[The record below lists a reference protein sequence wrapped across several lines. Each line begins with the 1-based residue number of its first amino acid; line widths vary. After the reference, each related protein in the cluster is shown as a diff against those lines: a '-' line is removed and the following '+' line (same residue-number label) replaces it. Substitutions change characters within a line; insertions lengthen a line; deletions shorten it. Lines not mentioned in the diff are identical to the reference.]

1 MIILPAID
9 LVGGKC
15 VRLFKGDYANMT
27 VYSDDPAAMAA
38 SFEARGAQWLHC
50 VDLEGAR
57 DGGTPN
63 FDYVKAAIDATSLR
77 VEIGGGVRDMR
88 VVERYLS
95 AGVARVILGTAAVS
109 DKEFLRDAVREFG
122 EKIAVGADLRD
133 GFVAIKGWR
142 ETTAATGDSLASE
155 LMDIGVKTLICTDIS
170 RDGAMR
176 GTNRA
181 LYRALSAK
189 YSMDIIASGGVST
202 LEDVRAVKD
211 AGAAGAIIGKAIYT
225 GDIDLREAI
234 EVSK

>member
-15 VRLFKGDYANMT
+15 VRLYKGDYANMT

-38 SFEARGAQWLHC
+38 LFEARGAQWLHC

-95 AGVARVILGTAAVS
+95 AGATRVILGTAAVS
-109 DKEFLRDAVREFG
+109 DKEFLIDAVREFG

-142 ETTAATGDSLASE
+142 ETTATTGDSLASE

-181 LYRALSAK
+181 LYGSLSAK

>member
-9 LVGGKC
+9 LVGGRC
-15 VRLFKGDYANMT
+15 VRLYKGDYANMT
-27 VYSDDPAAMAA
+27 VYSDDPAAMAE

-63 FDYVKAAIDATSLR
+63 FDCVKAAIDATSLK
-77 VEIGGGVRDMR
+77 VEIGGGVRDMS
-88 VVERYLS
+88 VVERYLN
-95 AGVARVILGTAAVS
+95 AGAARVILGTAAVS
-109 DKEFLRDAVREFG
+109 DKAFLRDAVREFG

-133 GFVAIKGWR
+133 GFVAIKGWM
-142 ETTAATGDSLASE
+142 ETTSTTGDSLAAE

-181 LYRALSAK
+181 LYGSLSAK

-202 LEDVRAVKD
+202 LEDVRAVKE

-225 GDIDLREAI
+225 GDIDLAEAI
-234 EVSK
+234 EVAR